1 MPQKIDRQE
10 WDRLLARLELL
21 SNAPLSDVL
30 TEVHEKLDRLNEVE
44 IELVEAGDRIGDLEN
59 AKHPPNEAAAR
70 LVHAQ
75 HSSTFLLDLRLCPH
89 PDCED
94 LWRDP

>member
-30 TEVHEKLDRLNEVE
+30 TEVHEKLDRLDEVE
-44 IELVEAGDRIGDLEN
+44 IELEIELVKVEN
-59 AKHPPNEAAAR
+59 AEHPPNEAAAR

-75 HSSTFLLDLRLCPH
+75 HSDTYLCDLRLCRH
-89 PDCED
+89 PDCEEI
-94 LWRDP
+94 WRDA